1 MHSYLVLEAGRAM
14 HALLPSWKPL
24 AACLPCSLR
33 QEALHELLNSG
44 IAVLLRLFKH
54 APDSESVL
62 PSTGDLL
69 THLLT
74 ISPHTHLL
82 TITPL
87 VSLWQPR

>member
-1 MHSYLVLEAGRAM
+1 MSAV
-14 HALLPSWKPL
+14 L
-24 AACLPCSLR
+24 AATEFPESPF
-33 QEALHELLNSG
+33 EWAGNSG
-44 IAVLLRLFKH
+44 IAVLLRLSN
-54 APDSESVL
+54 APDLESVL

-87 VSLWQPR
+87 ASLWQPR